1 MTVLPATR
9 HRAGIEGLA
18 ADRITPNGA
27 AVGYRGGIERLALR
41 GGAPR
46 QARRA

>member
-1 MTVLPATR
+1 MTMLPATR

-27 AVGYRGGIERLALR
+27 AAGYLGGIERLALR
-41 GGAPR
+41 GGE
-46 QARRA
+46 RRARPA